1 MTIPFT
7 IVTWNVENLFRP
19 DHPSGSGARD
29 EQTYQ
34 RKLANLARTILAVAP
49 DVVALQEVGD
59 EAAFDDLRRH
69 LGNRYP
75 YARLSRL
82 PDMRGIRVA
91 FLSRLP
97 LLQARDVGE
106 MPPEGLVN
114 VPSGDGGR
122 AITSMGRGILKATV
136 VLAPGLLVN
145 VVNIHLKSKLV
156 TYPGGRRFPLDEA
169 ERARYTG
176 YALLRRTAEAVAV
189 RVLMNELMTGN
200 NEPAILLGDFN
211 DSPEALT
218 TQITL
223 GPEDRSLA
231 HRDKFDD
238 IRLYNLADYIPGP
251 RRFSRIYLK
260 AREMIDHIAV
270 SHELIFY
277 LRQADSIVEPIES
290 IDSDVSSR
298 RDAVHPDHAAVF
310 ARFEIPDEEADRHFS
325 ITRPL

>member
-1 MTIPFT
+1 MISFS
-7 IVTWNVENLFRP
+7 VMTWNVENLFRP
-19 DHPSGSGARD
+19 DHPSGSGPRD
-29 EQTYQ
+29 QQTYE
-34 RKLANLARTILAVAP
+34 RKLSNLARTVQAVAP
-49 DVVALQEVGD
+49 DVIALQEVGD
-59 EAAFDDLRRH
+59 EDAFGDLRRA
-69 LGNRYP
+69 LNNRYP

-97 LLQARDVGE
+97 LLLARDVGE

-114 VPSGDGGR
+114 VPSGDDSSP
-122 AITSMGRGILKATV
+122 ITSMGRGILKATV

-145 VVNIHLKSKLV
+145 VVNVHLKSKLV
-156 TYPGGRRFPLDEA
+156 TYPDGRRFPLDEN
-169 ERARYTG
+169 ERVRYIG
-176 YALLRRTAEAVAV
+176 YALLRRAAEAAAV

-200 NEPAILLGDFN
+200 NEPAVLLGDFN
-211 DSPEALT
+211 DTPEAVT
-218 TQITL
+218 TQMML
-223 GPEDRSLA
+223 GPADRSLA
-231 HRDKFDD
+231 HRDRFDD
-238 IRLYNLADYIPGP
+238 IRLYNLAEYIPGA

-260 AREMIDHIAV
+260 ARELIDHIAV

-290 IDSDVSSR
+290 IDADVDSR
-298 RDAVHPDHAAVF
+298 RDAVYPDHAALF